1 MYGYSFMLHTIE
13 EQRAANCSKAEA
25 HDELITYL
33 DTPMFEVITDIVG
46 WWGVSLTFLSLDDT
60 VTVDESVREDE
71 RSNDEEKDEN
81 VKGGICQLLD
91 QRTASQHRDKS
102 CAPSH

>member
-1 MYGYSFMLHTIE
+1 MSV
-13 EQRAANCSKAEA
+13 
-25 HDELITYL
+25 
-33 DTPMFEVITDIVG
+33 PMKPFSWLGRFFGFPKEDIGRSGRSSRYV
-46 WWGVSLTFLSLDDT
+46 DI

-81 VKGGICQLLD
+81 VKGDICQLLD
-91 QRTASQHRDKS
+91 QRTASQRRDKS